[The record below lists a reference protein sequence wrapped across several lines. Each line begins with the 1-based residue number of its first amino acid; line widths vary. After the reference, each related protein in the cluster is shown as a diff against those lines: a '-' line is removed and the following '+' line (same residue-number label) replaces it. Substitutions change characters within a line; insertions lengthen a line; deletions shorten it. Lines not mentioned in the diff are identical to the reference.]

1 MICSIGRQESV
12 SHQPGYIY
20 IYSPIDLAAF
30 ITTTYSFCR
39 DDEDLAASATAP
51 HISLVRRGGFD
62 SFCRDDEDLAASAA
76 APHISLVRRGGFEK
90 SLATGYFDTALF
102 IRAL

>member
-1 MICSIGRQESV
+1 LLSKISSRYDLFDRAARIDQTPTRL
-12 SHQPGYIY
+12 
-20 IYSPIDLAAF
+20 YSPIDLAAF

-39 DDEDLAASATAP
+39 DDEDLAASA
-51 HISLVRRGGFD
+51 
-62 SFCRDDEDLAASAA
+62 A
-76 APHISLVRRGGFEK
+76 APHTSLVRRGGFEK

>member
-20 IYSPIDLAAF
+20 SPIDLAAF
-30 ITTTYSFCR
+30 ITTTY
-39 DDEDLAASATAP
+39 
-51 HISLVRRGGFD
+51 